1 MRIIVCIDDNC
12 GMMFNKR
19 RVSSDKAVTDRI
31 IDLLKDDVLYLNEY
45 SAKLFADKTDK
56 LKICDNFLSEAGD
69 NDYCFVENV
78 DITEHISD
86 ISQVIIYNW
95 NRKYPSDL
103 KFPKEAAVSGF
114 KCVSV
119 AEFSGNSHEKITEEV
134 YE

>member
-78 DITEHISD
+78 DITEHISAV
-86 ISQVIIYNW
+86 SQVTIYYW
-95 NRKYPSDL
+95 NRKYPSDF
-103 KFPKEAAVSGF
+103 KFPKNAAVSGL

-119 AEFSGNSHEKITEEV
+119 TEFSGNSHEKITEEI

>member
-1 MRIIVCIDDNC
+1 MRIIVCIDDNG
-12 GMMFNKR
+12 GMMFNNR

-31 IDLLKDDVLYLNEY
+31 IDLLKGNSLYLNEY
-45 SAKLFADKTDK
+45 SAKLFLEKTDN
-56 LKICDNFLSEAGD
+56 LKISDDFLSEAGD

-86 ISQVIIYNW
+86 IGQVIIYYW
-95 NRKYPSDL
+95 NRKYPSDF
-103 KFPKEAAVSGF
+103 KFPKNAAVSGL

-119 AEFSGNSHEKITEEV
+119 TEFSGNSHEKITEEV

>member
-1 MRIIVCIDDNC
+1 MRIIVCIDDNG
-12 GMMFNKR
+12 GMMFNNR

-31 IDLLKDDVLYLNEY
+31 IDLLKDNNLYLNQY
-45 SAKLFADKTDK
+45 SAKLFADKTDN
-56 LKICDNFLSEAGD
+56 LKISDDFLSKAGE

-78 DITEHISD
+78 DITEYISD

-103 KFPKEAAVSGF
+103 KFPKEAAISGF

-119 AEFSGNSHEKITEEV
+119 SEFGGNSHEKITEEV